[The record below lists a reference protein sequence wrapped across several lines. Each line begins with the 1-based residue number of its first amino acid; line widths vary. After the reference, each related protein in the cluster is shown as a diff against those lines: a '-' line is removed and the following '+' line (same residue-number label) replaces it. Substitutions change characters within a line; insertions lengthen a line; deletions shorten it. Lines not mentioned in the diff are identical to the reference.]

1 MYSIDIGVESFQ
13 FKPVGG
19 PRVWRRAFHLTD
31 ADAGSRMTR
40 LYMYIYIYIILQI
53 NILGHR

>member
-40 LYMYIYIYIILQI
+40 LYIYIYI
-53 NILGHR
+53 